1 MRNRWSLLI
10 AGFAVFGTWYSV
22 TYVVTVGT
30 FSGLPTGLVFG
41 LSAIVAGLFFGAAVG
56 AAARALELHLL
67 HVEVRRGDARGGA
80 RVTLGKLPEIVPVA
94 AHNGGADAPE
104 SPVTGSPAPS
114 ESAPNPSPDPAPEIG
129 GSRTL
134 DRDAGDTNTAT
145 PEPNGVAEDAPAT
158 DRLAIECARFVAEH
172 YAVTVTPGAHGSSAT
187 GRIDRVANPSDFAAF
202 MALIN
207 TLVGEGVDVVRVSVS
222 AGPEGL
228 PVGVTFP
235 VFGDGG
241 ELK

>member
-1 MRNRWSLLI
+1 MRNRWSLFI

-22 TYVVTVGT
+22 TYVVTDGT

-41 LSAIVAGLFFGAAVG
+41 LSAVVAGLFFGAAAGV
-56 AAARALELHLL
+56 AARALELHLL

-80 RVTLGKLPEIVPVA
+80 QVTLGKLPEIVPVA

-104 SPVTGSPAPS
+104 SPVTESPAPS

-134 DRDAGDTNTAT
+134 DRDAGGTNTAT
-145 PEPNGVAEDAPAT
+145 SEPDGVAEDAPAT

-172 YAVTVTPGAHGSSAT
+172 DAVTVTPGADDSSPTGS
-187 GRIDRVANPSDFAAF
+187 IDRAANLSDFAAF
-202 MALIN
+202 MALVN
-207 TLVGEGVDVVRVSVS
+207 TLVGEGVDVARVSVS
-222 AGPEGL
+222 AGPDGL
-228 PVGVTFP
+228 PAGVTFP
-235 VFGDGG
+235 VFGDDG
-241 ELK
+241 EQK